1 MQIAVLVPCFNEEA
15 TIELVIK
22 DFRDA
27 LPESTIYV
35 YDNNSTDKTAIF
47 AEKGGAIVRREMLQG
62 KGNVVRRMFADIE
75 ADIYVLVDGDGTY
88 HAPKSIEMVQTLVN
102 NNLDMVNGKRERTEA
117 SAYRLGHQQG
127 NRMLTALVGWT
138 FGAGVSD
145 MLSGYRVMSRRFV
158 KTFPAHA
165 SGFEI
170 ETELT
175 VHALEM
181 RMAIAEVPGP
191 YYPRPEGSESKLST
205 YRDGARILRTIF
217 NLLRDEKPL
226 LFFASVAAVTLLA
239 AISLATPILVEYVE
253 TGLVPRFPT
262 AMLSMGLALVAMVA
276 FTAGLIL
283 DSVVRG
289 RRELKRM
296 HYLGVE
302 RFRGRGVELDHVNY

>member
-27 LPESTIYV
+27 IPESMICV
-35 YDNNSTDKTAIF
+35 YDNNSTDQTAIV
-47 AEKGGAIVRREMLQG
+47 AEKAGAIVRREMLQG

-88 HAPKSIEMVQTLVN
+88 HAPKSIEMVQTLID
-102 NNLDMVNGKRERTEA
+102 NNLDMVSGKRERTEA

-226 LFFASVAAVTLLA
+226 LFFASIAAVTLLA
-239 AISLATPILVEYVE
+239 AIFLAMPILVEYVE

-296 HYLGVE
+296 HYLGME
-302 RFRGRGVELDHVNY
+302 RFRG

>member
-1 MQIAVLVPCFNEEA
+1 MQIAILIPCYNEA
-15 TIELVIK
+15 ASIK
-22 DFRDA
+22 SVVHDFRMA
-27 LPESTIYV
+27 LPNASIFV
-35 YDNNSTDKTAIF
+35 YDNNSTDETVPL
-47 AEKGGAIVRREMLQG
+47 AEEAGAVVRSEPIQG

-75 ADIYVLVDGDGTY
+75 ADIYVLIDGDGTY
-88 HAPKSIEMVQTLVN
+88 YVPAVQEMVQTLVDH
-102 NNLDMVNGKRERTEA
+102 NLDMVTGKRNKTA
-117 SAYRLGHQQG
+117 VSAYRLGHQQG
-127 NRMLTALVGWT
+127 NRLLTGLVTWA

-181 RMAIAEVPGP
+181 RMLTAEVRAP

-205 YRDGARILRTIF
+205 YRDGIRILRTIV
-217 NLLRDEKPL
+217 NLVRDQKPL
-226 LFFASVAAVTLLA
+226 IFFTSMAAISLFA
-239 AISLATPILVEYVE
+239 AISLAAPIFFEYLK

-262 AMLSMGLALVAMVA
+262 AILSMGLTLVTMVA

-296 HYLGVE
+296 HYLGME
-302 RFRGRGVELDHVNY
+302 RFRSGSVVVEHDGC